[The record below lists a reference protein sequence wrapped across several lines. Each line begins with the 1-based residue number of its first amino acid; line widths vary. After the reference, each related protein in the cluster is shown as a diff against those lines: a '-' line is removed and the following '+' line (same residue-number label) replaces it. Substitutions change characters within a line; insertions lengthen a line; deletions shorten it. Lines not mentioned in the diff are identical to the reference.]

1 MTSSS
6 EPAATL
12 MLGGQPR
19 IVVAVARSLHRR
31 GIPVIAATVHAWDAG
46 IRSRAIRAIETLPDL
61 LDDPVAC
68 GRELL
73 ALIDRHR
80 VDCLMVGSDQALTV
94 VNAHHAELS
103 RRVRVTCPPPGIVAR
118 VLDKEEALRA
128 AEAAGVPV
136 PRTHHCAASGELMP
150 GTPALRFPV
159 VVKLRARGGAAGH
172 PDLDAVQHCE
182 DEAALRALAGRL
194 DGLATDWI
202 VQEYHEGDD
211 VFLALLVHDGEAVA
225 RFQCRAT
232 KTLPRRG
239 GPSVMTV
246 AEPVDEAMAA
256 QAMAVLRRLGWEGLA
271 QVDFRRDRRTG
282 RWVFLEING
291 RFWGS
296 LAAAGHAGQDFPWYV
311 WQQAHG
317 RRPQAPMGYPAGQ
330 RVRWLTGDLRRLVAI
345 LGGDHGPGALSRGD
359 RWREALRFV
368 VDFRPTV
375 AGMIWS
381 WRDPW
386 PAVEELGFTLWYW
399 LLTRLRRGA
408 GGRSAP
414 PDAPPV
420 TSPAGWDE
428 RRPDNSVHVVE
439 R

>member
-1 MTSSS
+1 
-6 EPAATL
+6 

-31 GIPVIAATVHAWDAG
+31 GIPVVAATVHAWDAG

-61 LDDPVAC
+61 LEDPAAC
-68 GRELL
+68 GRALL
-73 ALIDRHR
+73 DLIDRHR

-94 VNAHHAELS
+94 VNAHHTELS
-103 RRVRVTCPPPGIVAR
+103 RRVRVTCPPPEVVAR
-118 VLDKEEALRA
+118 VLDKEAALQA
-128 AEAAGVPV
+128 AEEAGVPV
-136 PRTHHCAASGELMP
+136 PRTHHCTASGELMP
-150 GTPALRFPV
+150 GATALRFPV
-159 VVKLRARGGAAGH
+159 VVKLRARGGAVGH

-182 DEAALRALAGRL
+182 NEAALRALAGRL
-194 DGLATDWI
+194 DGLATDWV

-239 GPSVMTV
+239 GPSVMTI
-246 AEPVDEAMAA
+246 AEPVNEAMAA
-256 QAMAVLRRLGWEGLA
+256 QALAVLRRLGWEGLA

-296 LAAAGHAGQDFPWYV
+296 LAAAMDARQDFPWYV
-311 WQQAHG
+311 WQQAHD
-317 RRPQAPMGYPAGQ
+317 RRPQPPAGYPAGR
-330 RVRWLTGDLRRLVAI
+330 RVRWLTGDLRRLVVI
-345 LGGDHGPGALSRGD
+345 LNGDHGPGALGRGA

-368 VDFRPTV
+368 ADFRPSV
-375 AGMIWS
+375 SGMIWS

-386 PAVEELGFTLWYW
+386 PAVEEFGFTLWYW
-399 LLTRLRRGA
+399 LLTRLRRGP
-408 GGRSAP
+408 GGRSAT
-414 PDAPPV
+414 PDTPQATCPD
-420 TSPAGWDE
+420 GWGE
-428 RRPDNSVHVVE
+428 RRQDNSVHVVE